1 MKQTEEIFKNG
12 FVTSAGGRGRIANA
26 NGNANTGTAYVNG
39 TWGGGHWNINTG
51 GWSGGSIAN
60 STPIINYTPK
70 QKAAADKAVK
80 DFKETF
86 DYVEILIDR
95 IERKIDELD
104 TIAGSAYRSFEE
116 RNKALGQGFAAV
128 TEEIEIQ
135 KKAYDA
141 YMERANKVSLSED
154 LKRKVRDGALEI
166 TDYTDENTYNA
177 IEEYQKWVEAAYDAR
192 DAITD
197 LEEALGD
204 IMESKFD
211 QITDQFDGLID
222 GIDHNIEMLEGQLDI
237 IENRGQFAGAAYYEA
252 LMKEEQKNMDELQE
266 KYIALQDARNEAVWS
281 GAIEEGSESWY
292 EMGAEIDDVAEA
304 WQDAQNALIEYKNEM
319 WEMSWEQF
327 EYGIEQIDNLITE
340 SEFLRDVL
348 ATNENDLFNKNTGKF
363 TDAGWTSG
371 ALMAQDYNAYMAEAD
386 QYAKKV
392 LEIDKL
398 LAEDP
403 NNTILLDKKNEY
415 IQAQQDAI
423 LAANEEK
430 IAIRDLVSESY
441 DRQLDALDRLISKR
455 KEELEAEKD

>member
-1 MKQTEEIFKNG
+1 MELVVRGNEWFTVGDNGAEFEKIRKNDIIFNHLQTEQILKNG
-12 FVTSAGGRGRIANA
+12 YVTSGGGRGRIANA

-39 TWGGGHWNINTG
+39 TWGGGHGNIWTG
-51 GWSGGSIAN
+51 GWSGGGNIYNNA
-60 STPIINYTPK
+60 PIINYTPK
-70 QKAAADKAVK
+70 QKSQSDKATK
-80 DFKETF
+80 DFRETI
-86 DYVEILIDR
+86 DYVSILINR
-95 IERKIDELD
+95 LERKIDELD

-135 KKAYDA
+135 RKAYDA

-154 LKRKVRDGALEI
+154 LKQKVRDGALEI

-211 QITDQFDGLID
+211 QITEQFDGLID

-292 EMGAEIDDVAEA
+292 LNMPLCLAIG
-304 WQDAQNALIEYKNEM
+304 
-319 WEMSWEQF
+319 
-327 EYGIEQIDNLITE
+327 TE
-340 SEFLRDVL
+340 SLLNCWKRLKLIKLQHKDEISLSV
-348 ATNENDLFNKNTGKF
+348 
-363 TDAGWTSG
+363 
-371 ALMAQDYNAYMAEAD
+371 NAV
-386 QYAKKV
+386 K
-392 LEIDKL
+392 
-398 LAEDP
+398 
-403 NNTILLDKKNEY
+403 T
-415 IQAQQDAI
+415 
-423 LAANEEK
+423 EK
-430 IAIRDLVSESY
+430 IG
-441 DRQLDALDRLISKR
+441 
-455 KEELEAEKD
+455 